1 MKELT
6 KSLTAVSEAL
16 SVLTAKVAKMA
27 EAFEKETVQAKPAK
41 KKAAP
46 KTAKKKAVLKKK
58 VAAKKKAALKEA
70 ETTAKA
76 SESGNM
82 LDTIYE
88 LIGSGG
94 EGTKVAE
101 IKEKTGFETRQ
112 VNNALYK
119 LKQKGKI
126 DTISRGVYVK
136 KES

>member
-1 MKELT
+1 MKEL
-6 KSLTAVSEAL
+6 KKNLTAISEAL
-16 SVLTAKVAKMA
+16 SALTAKVEKMA
-27 EAFEKETVQAKPAK
+27 EAFEKEAVHAKSAK
-41 KKAAP
+41 KKSAP
-46 KTAKKKAVLKKK
+46 KASKKKAILKKK
-58 VAAKKKAALKEA
+58 VAAKKKATPKKA

-88 LIGSGG
+88 LISSGG

-101 IKEKTGFETRQ
+101 IQEKTGFEPRQ

-126 DTISRGVYVK
+126 DAISRGLYVK